1 LRAQQS
7 THPHTYHHCRTR
19 TWRKRRKA
27 RERGRKSGESATS
40 TSWRMFGI
48 LHNKVVQTYLT
59 SGCALTHSH
68 SHTRTN
74 THTTIHTHTHN
85 DTHTHT
91 QTDRTA
97 IFRWH
102 KLSIRF
108 SFYFISFRFFL
119 LFFFILSA
127 LANDLIK
134 IPKKKQNE
142 RNTEHFLTLFISS
155 LIWDSVS
162 GCASGHAKF
171 INWIFIAKL
180 LARTRASILITY
192 NMPEPSEINGTRS
205 RIGWILL
212 PSSDDDGINLA
223 SGILDFIQ
231 WFHDQLGQIAS
242 AAMGIFGISDL

>member
-68 SHTRTN
+68 SHT
-74 THTTIHTHTHN
+74 HIHTHAHITIP
-85 DTHTHT
+85 THTHRQIEPPFFADINFQFGFHFT
-91 QTDRTA
+91 L
-97 IFRWH
+97 FP
-102 KLSIRF
+102 F
-108 SFYFISFRFFL
+108 VFFL